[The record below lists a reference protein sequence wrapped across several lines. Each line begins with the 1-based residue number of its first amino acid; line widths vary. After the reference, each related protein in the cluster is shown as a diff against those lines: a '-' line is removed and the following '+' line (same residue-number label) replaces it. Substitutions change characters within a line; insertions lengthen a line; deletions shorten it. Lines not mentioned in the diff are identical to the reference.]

1 FIKSRNP
8 GRFIITMK
16 GKILV
21 MIIFVCQ
28 GFLFGET
35 TKSVDIIDGIVAVIG
50 DVPILYSDVER
61 RAMEFAYYEKKDIG
75 LNKSLAEE
83 YRKKAFKS
91 LYENAIFLMAAKEDS
106 TIFVQENEILEK
118 VNAQISNLN
127 KAYPDQKE
135 QETYLRTNG
144 FKNKEEYVKLFK
156 KEVEEGL
163 YIQYYTR
170 RYIMTEVKITNDE
183 IKKFY
188 NENKEKQ
195 TLKQDQYHVGQFIIS
210 TKASKEEQ
218 ERMNILKNKIL
229 QEIAKGENFSE
240 VARNYTE
247 GPNKANGGDIGMVTN
262 MEASLFQQIKHLQT
276 GQISNWIF
284 WKGSWW
290 LFKVTERIEDNLRVS
305 LILLKPKQNTEV
317 FEKAKLLTEEAL
329 SEYKKGTSL
338 VMLKDKFKEAKQVD
352 LGWLTETNMADLG
365 IPADIRKM
373 KDNEATDV
381 GSSESS
387 FQFYV
392 LFKKENKECT
402 LDQLYEDIKRILRI
416 QKMQKLIENRI
427 SLLKKQI
434 YIKVFEPYDKL
445 I

>member
-1 FIKSRNP
+1 
-8 GRFIITMK
+8 
-16 GKILV
+16 
-21 MIIFVCQ
+21 MIIFISQ
-28 GFLFGET
+28 GFLFSEVI
-35 TKSVDIIDGIVAVIG
+35 KNAEIIDGIVAVIG
-50 DVPILYSDVER
+50 DVPILFSDVER

-75 LNKSLAEE
+75 SNKNLADE

-91 LYENAIFLMAAKEDS
+91 LYENAIFLTAAKEDS
-106 TIFVQENEILEK
+106 TIMVQENEILEK

-127 KAYPDQKE
+127 KAYPDPKE
-135 QETYLRTNG
+135 QEIYLKANG

-170 RYIMTEVKITNDE
+170 RYIMTEVKVTNDE
-183 IKKFY
+183 IKKFFA
-188 NENKEKQ
+188 ENKEKQ
-195 TLKQDQYHVGQFIIS
+195 SLKQDQYHVGQFIIS
-210 TKASKEEQ
+210 IEASKEEQ
-218 ERMNILKNKIL
+218 ERINILKNKIL

-276 GQISNWIF
+276 GQTSNWIF

-290 LFKVTERIEDNLRVS
+290 LFKVTERLEDNMRVS

-317 FEKAKLLTEEAL
+317 FEKAKLSAEEAL
-329 SEYKKGTSL
+329 SEYKKGTSW
-338 VMLKDKFKEAKQVD
+338 VMLKDKYKDAKQID
-352 LGWLTETNMADLG
+352 LGWLTETNIADLG

-381 GSSESS
+381 SSSESS
-387 FQFYV
+387 YQFYV
-392 LFKKENKECT
+392 LFSKENKECT
-402 LDQLYEDIKRILRI
+402 LNQLQEDIKRILRM
-416 QKMQKLIENRI
+416 QKMQKLIEKRI
-427 SLLKKQI
+427 NLLKKQI

-445 I
+445 N